1 MFEQVFANHSKVEI
15 TNEDWVYASNYFK
28 PPLRYVFSD
37 GTKSV
42 RKPTPPVNLLS
53 QKPSIANLQ
62 LKAIALSNA
71 MRRLEANKP
80 TVSTKETEAKE
91 LQVETALRALNAG
104 VFNVLPVMHN
114 PDVIQGKAWVKAKTW
129 NSVTDKFF
137 LLMGESWA
145 GKTFAGIASLV
156 ERMESNKTPHGTN
169 WNGLF
174 VTMQD
179 LKDCMGADAHKQKR
193 REELK
198 NKAYLMI
205 DDLQADSAITPAFQE
220 WFKVLINHR
229 HSQGKVTIITTNANE
244 ESLVTA
250 YTQPVINRIS
260 SGLNVTVTE
269 KIK

>member
-1 MFEQVFANHSKVEI
+1 MFNQVFANHSKVEL

-28 PPLRYVFSD
+28 PPLRYFLSD
-37 GTKSV
+37 ATQFI
-42 RKPTPPVNLLS
+42 RKDPVNLLNE
-53 QKPSIANLQ
+53 KPSIANMQ
-62 LKAIALSNA
+62 LKAIALSHA
-71 MRRLEANKP
+71 LRKAESNKP
-80 TVSTKETEAKE
+80 TITNEAIKEKE
-91 LQVETALRALNAG
+91 LRVENALKALNAG
-104 VFNVLPVMHN
+104 VFNVLPLHHN
-114 PDVIQGKAWVKAKTW
+114 PNAIQGKAWLAGKNW
-129 NSVTDKFF
+129 NSVTHKFF
-137 LLMGESWA
+137 LLMGESWG

-156 ERMESNKTPHGTN
+156 ERMESSKTPHGTN

-174 VTMQD
+174 VTMAD

-198 NKAYLMI
+198 NKTYLMI